1 MRAAVIALGLS
12 LAAGCGKREPPPSLP
27 KAEARTA
34 KAEEEVPAPMKPTP
48 AFVPAAAH
56 GSCERA
62 YRLVEG
68 TCVHRRY
75 EPADERALS
84 AAIALYKQGAAPPM
98 LAPVVVVE
106 PAEHGRKNKADPGS
120 LTRKK
125 AEGETAAQSAKERR
139 LAELD
144 AMLDLARE
152 KLAKRDAE
160 SKAKQVAN
168 RPGSGRD
175 ELRKD
180 ANDRER
186 LEQFARGMNAGQG
199 GGAASP
205 TQVPGDSES
214 ARLSELS
221 RVTSQLSGDQ
231 LKAISE
237 ELGKSGFDPGSLD
250 ALMKEAQEKS
260 GMQ

>member
-1 MRAAVIALGLS
+1 MRAALTALGLL

-27 KAEARTA
+27 QAARNAEV
-34 KAEEEVPAPMKPTP
+34 EEEIPAPTKPTP
-48 AFVPAAAH
+48 AFLPVTDQ
-56 GSCERA
+56 GRCERA

-75 EPADERALS
+75 QAADEGALS
-84 AAIALYKQGAAPPM
+84 SAIAQYKQGAAPPM
-98 LAPVVVVE
+98 LVPRAAVRPHE
-106 PAEHGRKNKADPGS
+106 PEPDKRADPGS

-125 AEGETAAQSAKERR
+125 SEAAQSAKERR

-144 AMLDLARE
+144 AMLALARE

-168 RPGSGRD
+168 APRKGRD
-175 ELRKD
+175 ELNKD
-180 ANDRER
+180 QSDREG
-186 LEQFARGMNAGQG
+186 LDQFARGL
-199 GGAASP
+199 GGAGAGSAP
-205 TQVPGDSES
+205 AAGDSEG

-237 ELGKSGFDPGSLD
+237 ELSKSGFNPGSLD
-250 ALMKEAQEKS
+250 ALMKEAQEKP
-260 GMQ
+260 GM